1 LPTYRNRTM
10 MSLFGKYNMN
20 NPTDIP
26 INKLFNECACHI
38 QHKLEIGAVRQLLQ
52 FTYQCGWTS
61 LKRLEGL
68 GKTMYNEILNAL
80 YNTNFIAF
88 SENKS
93 IIYHP
98 R

>member
-1 LPTYRNRTM
+1 
-10 MSLFGKYNMN
+10 MN